1 MKIIFIT
8 ALFLISNFTFSQSLK
23 LDEYKPSED
32 FSYILGNIW
41 WDSIY
46 SKELSGSL
54 VVILKHSDP
63 LNTPE
68 GLFEGYGGSMS
79 NLIISVKNTGEF
91 AYSNLYFI
99 KGLIAPSILEV
110 EEVSNYEKI
119 KIVIEFQDKQ
129 FKNQT
134 QTFLIPSL
142 H

>member
-99 KGLIAPSILEV
+99 KG
-110 EEVSNYEKI
+110 
-119 KIVIEFQDKQ
+119 
-129 FKNQT
+129 
-134 QTFLIPSL
+134 
-142 H
+142 

>member
-1 MKIIFIT
+1 MKKIIIT
-8 ALFLISNFTFSQSLK
+8 VLFLISNFTFSQSLK

-63 LNTPE
+63 LNTPV
-68 GLFEGYGGSMS
+68 GLFEEYGGSMS

-110 EEVSNYEKI
+110 KEVSNYEKI
-119 KIVIEFQDKQ
+119 KIVIQFQDQQ
-129 FKNQT
+129 FKKQT